1 MGKSRI
7 AAELALE
14 VHADGGQVRL
24 GSCLEELGIPYE
36 PFVQILDAD
45 AASLTETA
53 LAERVGSGGPVLA
66 RLAPNVAS
74 RLGLAAPGSEAEGPV
89 ERAEI
94 FATLRD
100 YLERSARQAPLLV
113 VIEDVHWST
122 ATTRD
127 SLRYLARLGGATP
140 ALLVLTS
147 RDSAP
152 DLDDAL
158 AGFLAEL
165 GRQPCVEV
173 ISLSALTEE
182 DVAGLLAV
190 TGRGRPAEEVYAA
203 TGGNPLLALE
213 AGGGDRRVN
222 SVSSLLSARFD
233 RLASAEMELLD
244 VAVVIGSEFH
254 ADLVAAAAGR
264 DLGSVL
270 EALESAEDAGLI
282 TADPREPLRFSFVH
296 ALFRTVRYDSMR
308 TSTRLRLHAADRRRL
323 ATAGGRRT
331 RAAAPRPPC
340 LRRRAPRSCRGC
352 GDVGEARRPPG
363 STPSWL
369 RRSRR
374 AVRTSARHAGTGP
387 ICRIPSRSSPPRRP
401 RHRALRWWPPGR
413 PAALAG
419 RDRGGSPASRRRSA
433 RQRHDRI
440 VRDHREVRRSVGEST
455 MTSPRC
461 SARRWTAFRPSRADS
476 GRGCWSD

>member
-24 GSCLEELGIPYE
+24 GSCLEAVGIPYE
-36 PFVQILDAD
+36 PFVQILDSD
-45 AASLTETA
+45 AASLTQAA

-66 RLAPNVAS
+66 RLAPNLTP
-74 RLGLAAPGSEAEGPV
+74 RLGLVASGTEAEGPV
-89 ERAEI
+89 GRAEI

-100 YLERSARQAPLLV
+100 YLDRAARQAPLLV
-113 VIEDVHWST
+113 VIEDLHWST

-127 SLRYLARLGGATP
+127 SLRYLARLGGTAP

-182 DVAGLLAV
+182 DLAKLLAE
-190 TGRGRPAEEVYAA
+190 TWHGPPAAEVHAA

-213 AGGGDRRVN
+213 ASGSDRRIN
-222 SVSSLLSARFD
+222 SVNGLLSARFD

-244 VAVVIGSEFH
+244 VAVVIGPEFH

-264 DLGSVL
+264 DLESVL
-270 EALESAEDAGLI
+270 TALESAEDAGLI
-282 TADPREPLRFSFVH
+282 IADPREPLRFSFVH

-308 TSTRLRLHAADRRRL
+308 ASTRLRLHAAIAAALRPR
-323 ATAGGRRT
+323 GRRT
-331 RAAAPRPPC
+331 AAASPRLPC
-340 LRRRAPRSCRGC
+340 LRCGTPRSRRGC
-352 GDVGEARRPPG
+352 GDAGEECRPPG
-363 STPSWL
+363 STPGRL
-369 RRSRR
+369 RRGRR
-374 AVRTSARHAGTGP
+374 AVRKSARPAGNGA
-387 ICRIPSRSSPPRRP
+387 ICRSPSRSTPPRRP
-401 RHRALRWWPPGR
+401 RHRAVRGFRPGR
-413 PAALAG
+413 QAALAG
-419 RDRGGSPASRRRSA
+419 SDRGGSQASRRRST
-433 RQRHDRI
+433 RERHDRI
-440 VRDHREVRRSVGEST
+440 VRDHFGSHVR
-455 MTSPRC
+455 
-461 SARRWTAFRPSRADS
+461 
-476 GRGCWSD
+476 

>member
-36 PFVQILDAD
+36 PFVQILDSD
-45 AASLTETA
+45 AASLTEAA

-100 YLERSARQAPLLV
+100 YLDRSARQAPLLV
-113 VIEDVHWST
+113 VIEDLHWST

-127 SLRYLARLGGATP
+127 SLRYLARLGGAAP

-182 DVAGLLAV
+182 DVARLLAEA
-190 TGRGRPAEEVYAA
+190 GRGRPAEEVYAA

-213 AGGGDRRVN
+213 ASGGDHRVN

-308 TSTRLRLHAADRRRL
+308 ASTRLRLHGAIAAVLRPRADDERVLPLL
-323 ATAGGRRT
+323 AHHAC
-331 RAAAPRPPC
+331 AAAPLGHAEDAVMLARSAGH
-340 LRRRAPRSCRGC
+340 LARRRRGY
-352 GDVGEARRPPG
+352 DEAAEQYERALAMLELV
-363 STPSWL
+363 PS
-369 RRSRR
+369 
-374 AVRTSARHAGTGP
+374 A
-387 ICRIPSRSSPPRRP
+387 RIPSRSSPPRRP

-419 RDRGGSPASRRRSA
+419 RDRGGPPASRRRSA
-433 RQRHDRI
+433 RQCHDRI
-440 VRDHREVRRSVGEST
+440 VRDHRKSVVRWAS
-455 MTSPRC
+455 
-461 SARRWTAFRPSRADS
+461 RP
-476 GRGCWSD
+476 

>member
-1 MGKSRI
+1 MGKSCI
-7 AAELALE
+7 AAELARE
-14 VHADGGQVRL
+14 VHAEGAQVRL

-45 AASLTETA
+45 AASLTDAE
-53 LAERVGSGGPVLA
+53 LAERAGSGGPVLA

-74 RLGLAAPGSEAEGPV
+74 RLGLTVAGSGAEGPA
-89 ERAEI
+89 ERAEV

-100 YLERSARQAPLLV
+100 YLDRSARQAALLV
-113 VIEDVHWST
+113 VIEDADWST
-122 ATTRD
+122 ATTRY

-190 TGRGRPAEEVYAA
+190 TGRRRPAAEVYAA

-213 AGGGDRRVN
+213 ASVGDRRVN

-233 RLASAEMELLD
+233 RLAPAEMELLD

-282 TADPREPLRFSFVH
+282 SADPREPREPLRFSFVH

-308 TSTRLRLHAADRRRL
+308 TSTRLRLHAAI
-323 ATAGGRRT
+323 
-331 RAAAPRPPC
+331 AAAC
-340 LRRRAPRSCRGC
+340 
-352 GDVGEARRPPG
+352 
-363 STPSWL
+363 
-369 RRSRR
+369 
-374 AVRTSARHAGTGP
+374 
-387 ICRIPSRSSPPRRP
+387 
-401 RHRALRWWPPGR
+401 
-413 PAALAG
+413 
-419 RDRGGSPASRRRSA
+419 
-433 RQRHDRI
+433 
-440 VRDHREVRRSVGEST
+440 
-455 MTSPRC
+455 
-461 SARRWTAFRPSRADS
+461 DS
-476 GRGCWSD
+476 GWTTTRLPLLAHMPAPPLPSVMPRMQ

>member
-1 MGKSRI
+1 M
-7 AAELALE
+7 
-14 VHADGGQVRL
+14 
-24 GSCLEELGIPYE
+24 
-36 PFVQILDAD
+36 
-45 AASLTETA
+45 
-53 LAERVGSGGPVLA
+53 
-66 RLAPNVAS
+66 
-74 RLGLAAPGSEAEGPV
+74 
-89 ERAEI
+89 
-94 FATLRD
+94 
-100 YLERSARQAPLLV
+100 LV

-122 ATTRD
+122 ASTRD
-127 SLRYLARLGGATP
+127 SLRYLARLGSAAP

-173 ISLSALTEE
+173 ISLSALTED

-213 AGGGDRRVN
+213 ASSSDHRVN

-233 RLASAEMELLD
+233 RLAPAEMELLD

-282 TADPREPLRFSFVH
+282 TSDPREPLRFSFVH

-308 TSTRLRLHAADRRRL
+308 TSTRLRLHGAIAAVLRPRADDERVLPVLAHHACAAAPLGHAEDAVMLARSAGHLARRRRGYDEAAEQYERALALLELIPSAAASRLGLLLRMDL
-323 ATAGGRRT
+323 ATALFDGGRPAGWPLLQAAIEEARQHADDEALANAT
-331 RAAAPRPPC
+331 IALSGITGSPSIGGRVDDDIATMFSEALDRVPAEPSPLRARLLIGLSGHLPEGGPSPCPRARSSGHRHGSRARRP
-340 LRRRAPRSCRGC
+340 LRRRRWAD
-352 GDVGEARRPPG
+352 DVSMVDLGTSAGQRARRRGRRAHRPRPKA
-363 STPSWL
+363 
-369 RRSRR
+369 RRSEVHDWR
-374 AVRTSARHAGTGP
+374 AEPAPAGQ
-387 ICRIPSRSSPPRRP
+387 
-401 RHRALRWWPPGR
+401 PG
-413 PAALAG
+413 G
-419 RDRGGSPASRRRSA
+419 R
-433 RQRHDRI
+433 
-440 VRDHREVRRSVGEST
+440 
-455 MTSPRC
+455 
-461 SARRWTAFRPSRADS
+461 
-476 GRGCWSD
+476 

>member
-1 MGKSRI
+1 M
-7 AAELALE
+7 
-14 VHADGGQVRL
+14 
-24 GSCLEELGIPYE
+24 
-36 PFVQILDAD
+36 
-45 AASLTETA
+45 
-53 LAERVGSGGPVLA
+53 
-66 RLAPNVAS
+66 
-74 RLGLAAPGSEAEGPV
+74 
-89 ERAEI
+89 
-94 FATLRD
+94 RD
-100 YLERSARQAPLLV
+100 YLDRSARQAPLLV
-113 VIEDVHWST
+113 VIEDLHWST

-182 DVAGLLAV
+182 DVAGLLAG

-233 RLASAEMELLD
+233 RLAPAEMELLD

-308 TSTRLRLHAADRRRL
+308 ASTRLRLHAAIAAVLRPRADDERVLPLLAHHACAAAPLGHAEDAVMLARRAGHLARRRRGYDEAAEQYEQALAVLELVPSAASRLGLLLRVDL
-323 ATAGGRRT
+323 ATALFDG
-331 RAAAPRPPC
+331 
-340 LRRRAPRSCRGC
+340 
-352 GDVGEARRPPG
+352 
-363 STPSWL
+363 
-369 RRSRR
+369 
-374 AVRTSARHAGTGP
+374 
-387 ICRIPSRSSPPRRP
+387 
-401 RHRALRWWPPGR
+401 GR
-413 PAALAG
+413 PAGWPLLQAAIEEARQQADDEALANATIALSGITAGPAFGG
-419 RDRGGSPASRRRSA
+419 RVD
-433 RQRHDRI
+433 HD
-440 VRDHREVRRSVGEST
+440 
-455 MTSPRC
+455 MPRC
-461 SARRWTAFRPSRADS
+461 SARRWTAFRPSRAALRARLLVGLS
-476 GRGCWSD
+476 GTWRPRTFSVPASSPGGHRHGRRTRRPLRRRRCAHDLSMVDLRTSADQLSASP